1 MPILRDVPGTTWVL
15 FVFALI
21 VIAGGVLLMQAIA
34 ADPVSA
40 DAVAAM
46 VTAGLG
52 VFAIHIGHVTGHQQA
67 RRTID
72 AVRSSTS
79 AAGSR
84 LASARF
90 ATRPS
95 AHRTSSEGGWQM
107 QREFDALTDLNLQI
121 GDAESDG
128 DKKSLEELSAPALAF
143 RRANGDCIDK
153 QHFLE
158 NVAKS
163 VPRETTIE
171 SIDLVGRNRA
181 IVTCVVSM
189 GDGEQQKSFHNIR
202 LFVRMQDG
210 WKLLGWANEPV

>member
-15 FVFALI
+15 SIFALI
-21 VIAGGVLLMQAIA
+21 VIAGGILLMEAIA

-40 DAVAAM
+40 EAIAAM
-46 VTAGLG
+46 VTAGFG
-52 VFAIHIGHVTGHQQA
+52 VFAVHIGHVTGHQQA
-67 RRTID
+67 RGTID

-84 LASARF
+84 LASTGF

-95 AHRTSSEGGWQM
+95 AHRTSSEGEWQM

-121 GDAESDG
+121 GDVESAG
-128 DKKSLEELSAPALAF
+128 DKKSLEKLLAPVLAF
-143 RRANGDCIDK
+143 RRANGDCVDR
-153 QHFLE
+153 QRFLD

-163 VPRETTIE
+163 APRETTIE
-171 SIDLVGRNRA
+171 SIDLVGRDRA

-189 GDGEQQKSFHNIR
+189 GEGDRQKSFHNIR
-202 LFVRMQDG
+202 LFVRVLDD

>member
-1 MPILRDVPGTTWVL
+1 
-15 FVFALI
+15 
-21 VIAGGVLLMQAIA
+21 VIAGGLLLMQAIA

-40 DAVAAM
+40 EAIAAM

-67 RRTID
+67 RGTID
-72 AVRSSTS
+72 AVRSSTA

-84 LASARF
+84 LASTRF

-95 AHRTSSEGGWQM
+95 GHRMSSEGGWQM
-107 QREFDALTDLNLQI
+107 QDEFDALTDLNLQI
-121 GDAESDG
+121 GYAESAG
-128 DKKSLEELSAPALAF
+128 DKESLEKHLAPVLAF
-143 RRANGDCIDK
+143 RRANGDCVDK

-158 NVAKS
+158 KVAKGA
-163 VPRETTIE
+163 PRETAIE
-171 SIDLVGRNRA
+171 SIDLVGRDRA
-181 IVTCVVSM
+181 VVTCVVSM

-210 WKLLGWANEPV
+210 WKLLGWANEAV